1 MLLIM
6 DLIIYNKVI
15 RVLVHNN
22 VHVQLCKE

>member
-15 RVLVHNN
+15 RVLVYDN